1 MTRKRIICIK
11 ISYSINE
18 LILVNYQKI
27 LMIHINKNIKYSKR
41 IIPVK
46 ISHRMNDS
54 LASKYLVDEKNQ
66 KLEFY

>member
-41 IIPVK
+41 IISVK
-46 ISHRMNDS
+46 ISHRINDS